1 MNSGGFLPSREATFI
16 AKLKKKIPPKATIS
30 VTITGNRKMID
41 FKSFVRRAMLGG
53 KYN

>member
-1 MNSGGFLPSREATFI
+1 MVDFCRARKRQVE
-16 AKLKKKIPPKATIS
+16 KKIPPKATIS
-30 VTITGNRKMID
+30 VTINRKMID

>member
-1 MNSGGFLPSREATFI
+1 VNSGGFLPSREATFI
-16 AKLKKKIPPKATIS
+16 AKLNKKIPPKATIF
-30 VTITGNRKMID
+30 VTINRKMID